1 LNLGVFVTVGLL
13 IFIVAI
19 YLIGQRQNL
28 FAKSFSLNSN
38 FTNVNG
44 LIPGN
49 NVRYSGINVGTVKR
63 ISMVNDS
70 VITVQMVI
78 EEQMIHHIKT
88 DAIATIGSDGLV
100 GNMIVNILPG
110 NNPLSPPVK
119 DGDHISSYTKI
130 RTDDILNTLSST
142 NENAALLISKL
153 LNIANDITDGK
164 GTLGMLINDTI
175 MAQNLKE
182 TTLYLKRT
190 SIEANNSM
198 KDLNDMIN
206 QINLET
212 SVAGVLLND
221 SVQGQKIKQI
231 IANLETTSVEIKST
245 LDQLNSTIEQIRT
258 GDGAINYLSTD
269 KALVEQL
276 ESIMENIEE
285 GTDKFN
291 QNMEALKHN
300 PLTRGYFR
308 KLEKEA
314 RKQEKKQEVP

>member
-1 LNLGVFVTVGLL
+1 
-13 IFIVAI
+13 
-19 YLIGQRQNL
+19 
-28 FAKSFSLNSN
+28 
-38 FTNVNG
+38 
-44 LIPGN
+44 
-49 NVRYSGINVGTVKR
+49 
-63 ISMVNDS
+63 M
-70 VITVQMVI
+70 
-78 EEQMIHHIKT
+78 E
-88 DAIATIGSDGLV
+88 
-100 GNMIVNILPG
+100 
-110 NNPLSPPVK
+110 
-119 DGDHISSYTKI
+119 
-130 RTDDILNTLSST
+130 
-142 NENAALLISKL
+142 
-153 LNIANDITDGK
+153 
-164 GTLGMLINDTI
+164 
-175 MAQNLKE
+175 
-182 TTLYLKRT
+182 
-190 SIEANNSM
+190 
-198 KDLNDMIN
+198 DLNDMIN